1 MFNKYLTEAK
11 KVYEFSIGVA
21 GELPEG
27 FEDTMETAL
36 QKFSVNSLSAGKKT
50 PIQEKPLDFPQLQ
63 NCEVTYWE
71 AGLNYPSTPEV
82 LSEYLSMCCT
92 LDRAMVIVRTKNDP
106 RIAYQEIDDE
116 TPYVSKLETEDM
128 GGDPNAQEQVGSNRV
143 MELLKELE
151 NTRSGRADPIQDVKP
166 GEGKD
171 ITDKENTV
179 SPVGSK

>member
-36 QKFSVNSLSAGKKT
+36 QKFSVNSLGAGKKT

-71 AGLNYPSTPEV
+71 TGLNYPSTPEV
-82 LSEYLSMCCT
+82 LSEYLAMCCN
-92 LDRAMVIVRTKNDP
+92 LDRSSVIVRTKHDP
-106 RIAYQEIDDE
+106 RIEYQEIDDE
-116 TPYVSKLETEDM
+116 TPYVSALETEDM
-128 GGDPNAQEQVGSNRV
+128 GGESAQNSVGTNRV

-151 NTRSGRADPIQDVKP
+151 STRAGRADPIQDVKP